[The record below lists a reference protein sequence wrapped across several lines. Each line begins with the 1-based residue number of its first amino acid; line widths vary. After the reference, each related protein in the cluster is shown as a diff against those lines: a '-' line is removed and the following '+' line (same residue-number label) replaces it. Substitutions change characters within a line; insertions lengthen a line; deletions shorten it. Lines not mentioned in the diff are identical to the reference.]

1 MEMKNQGCGKS
12 GGKRERE
19 SILYNTACLK
29 RKKIAPKLSSF
40 ELLVLFPDCSPTYLS
55 AVSTFPTPTAKLK

>member
-1 MEMKNQGCGKS
+1 MKIKLVENL
-12 GGKRERE
+12 GGKEKENE
-19 SILYNTACLK
+19 SYITLLVSK
-29 RKKIAPKLSSF
+29 EKKKKEAPKLSSF